1 LQGREGKSRLYKVIS
16 LKRCKEDE
24 KYRKVLRKILL
35 KIARDDMMEKRKRKV
50 VENMAVISPV
60 SDLRNYNTVL
70 EKVAVG
76 SPVYLTVNGRGRYT
90 IRDIEEDEEFE
101 KTKAMLRLMCEL
113 QEGRRSGEEEGY
125 VSSADVRAYFRGKR
139 E

>member
-1 LQGREGKSRLYKVIS
+1 MMKKN
-16 LKRCKEDE
+16 
-24 KYRKVLRKILL
+24 RKV
-35 KIARDDMMEKRKRKV
+35 M
-50 VENMAVISPV
+50 NTMAVISPV